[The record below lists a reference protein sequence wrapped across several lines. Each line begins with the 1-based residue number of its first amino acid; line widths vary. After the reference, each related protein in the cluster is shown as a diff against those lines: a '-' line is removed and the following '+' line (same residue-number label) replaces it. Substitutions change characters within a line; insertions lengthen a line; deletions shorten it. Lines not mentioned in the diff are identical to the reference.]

1 MFLIITIFI
10 IILILVIFLLLP
22 FLLLSLLLLSW
33 VSLLLLLLSYL
44 YYFLSHHLTIIISI
58 IMIINYYSVIRI
70 YTQIR
75 NTAGCVFYTYYVFL
89 EPCPI
94 FIQFFYFILKLC
106 HLDYSISR
114 LIRLYF
120 LSMKHKELFHC
131 LKILSTQLS
140 INPQRS
146 CQALYTHIRDTYR
159 YVLIIAPLLEIHTGT
174 VVSP

>member
-1 MFLIITIFI
+1 MTF
-10 IILILVIFLLLP
+10 
-22 FLLLSLLLLSW
+22 
-33 VSLLLLLLSYL
+33 
-44 YYFLSHHLTIIISI
+44 IISI
-58 IMIINYYSVIRI
+58 IMIIIIQLCVFIYTHMYVIQPDAYFIRI
-70 YTQIR
+70 TYFWSHVPFLS
-75 NTAGCVFYTYYVFL
+75 VFF
-89 EPCPI
+89 
-94 FIQFFYFILKLC
+94 FILKAC
-106 HLDYSISR
+106 HPDNSISR